1 MDSDDGGQNAG
12 LGSDDADLG
21 SNDAEGAELPPVG
34 ADEKYMTG
42 TKRRVVGAPDPSR
55 CGVHGAAP
63 GPGASAAAALTAM
76 CARASRVL
84 HRRWRAGLILRS
96 FPT

>member
-12 LGSDDADLG
+12 LG

-34 ADEKYMTG
+34 ADEKNMTG

-76 CARASRVL
+76 YGPRDVRSRA
-84 HRRWRAGLILRS
+84 
-96 FPT
+96 

>member
-1 MDSDDGGQNAG
+1 MDSDDGGQKAG

-34 ADEKYMTG
+34 ADEKNMTG

-55 CGVHGAAP
+55 CGVP
-63 GPGASAAAALTAM
+63 
-76 CARASRVL
+76 
-84 HRRWRAGLILRS
+84 WRATTPFLRAPTETLTRKHGLHAPPALHHPYSKLR
-96 FPT
+96 P

>member
-34 ADEKYMTG
+34 ADEKNMTG
-42 TKRRVVGAPDPSR
+42 TKRRRVVRAHEPSR
-55 CGVHGAAP
+55 SSVCGAAP
-63 GPGASAAAALTAM
+63 GLGASAATALAM
-76 CARASRVL
+76 CARASR
-84 HRRWRAGLILRS
+84 A
-96 FPT
+96 P

>member
-1 MDSDDGGQNAG
+1 MRVTGAMDSD
-12 LGSDDADLG
+12 
-21 SNDAEGAELPPVG
+21 DAEGAELPPVG
-34 ADEKYMTG
+34 ADEKNMTG

-76 CARASRVL
+76 YGPRDVRSRA
-84 HRRWRAGLILRS
+84 
-96 FPT
+96 